1 MNKLVLYNSRFNL
14 AAEVVYTD
22 GEVLQKDSDV
32 KDKNKQILDFI
43 FGVDPITK
51 HPIGDIAM
59 YLSDK
64 VNPEVRLFIES
75 NLLKDMTSND
85 GLSLDQDTLNA
96 MNKNLTDDDIARF
109 SRNHGESKED
119 YALRLKDYFEHEKY
133 ERTRKRE
140 VARLKKIINESE

>member
-51 HPIGDIAM
+51 QPIGDIAM

-96 MNKNLTDDDIARF
+96 MNKNLTDDDVVRF
-109 SRNHGESKED
+109 SRNHGETKED

-133 ERTRKRE
+133 ERARKRE